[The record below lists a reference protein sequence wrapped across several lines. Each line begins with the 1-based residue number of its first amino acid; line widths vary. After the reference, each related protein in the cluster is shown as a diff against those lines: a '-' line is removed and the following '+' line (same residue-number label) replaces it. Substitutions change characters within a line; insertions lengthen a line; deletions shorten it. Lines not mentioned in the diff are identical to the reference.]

1 MTSPRVVFVL
11 LAYNQAPW
19 VRQACEAALNQD
31 YQPLDIIFSDDASSD
46 ETFAIMRAVAADYR
60 GPHRVWLNRN
70 PQNLGLIRH
79 VNTLHALADA
89 DLLVAAAGDDI
100 SLPNRTTTLVRAFQ
114 DAAGAA
120 HSFHSA
126 VQTIDQAGRITCP
139 LLRPHLTDDHPDP
152 AQWQGR
158 MATLIGATHAWTR
171 PLFERFGPITEPDA
185 YEDLVLAYRAML
197 LGGLRYIDT
206 PLVQYREGVGMSSPA
221 HRDPVQALQRRLR
234 LEPAV
239 LRQRQQDCRTLGRKS
254 LARTLG
260 REAAGRQLM
269 LGLELGSERP
279 GARLIPALRKGL
291 WRYWLRGCRKRL
303 KHWMRARRRVSGG
316 A

>member
-1 MTSPRVVFVL
+1 
-11 LAYNQAPW
+11 
-19 VRQACEAALNQD
+19 
-31 YQPLDIIFSDDASSD
+31 
-46 ETFAIMRAVAADYR
+46 
-60 GPHRVWLNRN
+60 
-70 PQNLGLIRH
+70 
-79 VNTLHALADA
+79 
-89 DLLVAAAGDDI
+89 
-100 SLPNRTTTLVRAFQ
+100 
-114 DAAGAA
+114 
-120 HSFHSA
+120 
-126 VQTIDQAGRITCP
+126 
-139 LLRPHLTDDHPDP
+139 
-152 AQWQGR
+152 
-158 MATLIGATHAWTR
+158 
-171 PLFERFGPITEPDA
+171 
-185 YEDLVLAYRAML
+185 ML

-206 PLVQYREGVGMSSPA
+206 PLVQYREGVGMSSSA

-239 LRQRQQDCRTLGRKS
+239 LRQRQQDCLTLGRKS

-303 KHWMRARRRVSGG
+303 KHWMRARKRVSGG